1 MAASMKRTD
10 PLSSAPGPGT
20 DQLLASAISQHR
32 AGRLAEAEQLYRQVL
47 TADPANADALHLL
60 GIVAHQRGQHE
71 TAVDLIGRAI
81 AYGAPLPQFHY
92 NLGLALAALGRS
104 DDAATQFT
112 RAIALKDDYAD
123 AHASLGDAQR
133 AQGLTEQA
141 LRTYQRAEQLKA
153 PSAELHNNIGAT
165 LLALG
170 RVDEGIARCE
180 RAVAIKPDLFEAHVN
195 LARLHYVAGRAAQA
209 TAFAARALDLRETL
223 EAKAVFV
230 RCVRDTKATGDVGS
244 LRGLILRG
252 LTEPWGRPDEL
263 AAFTTSI
270 VLRDDALRAAVSRA
284 AAEWPRHL
292 PAREYSN
299 PALLPALHDR
309 LLQCLLAVTPVVD
322 IALEQFL
329 TGVRRV
335 MLETAMHAD
344 VTGPDDGLLRF
355 YCALARQCF
364 VNEYVFFCG
373 ADEASDAQRLR
384 DSLAQALA
392 SGAPVSPLRAVAIA
406 AYFPLYTLPEAQE
419 LETRAWPDCINE
431 LLTQQIR
438 EPREE
443 RLLRASI
450 PRLTA
455 IEDDVSLKVRDM
467 YEENPY
473 PRWIKVAPTES
484 PKPLDVYLRDRFPVA
499 ARRVLPAKASLDILI
514 AGCGTG
520 RQAVEMAQ
528 RFEGAKILAIDLSL
542 ASLSYAKR
550 KTREMGLGN
559 IEYGQADILKLGGL
573 GRSFDVIESSGV
585 LHHLD
590 DPWTGWRALLS
601 LLKPGGHMR
610 VGLYSELGRPG
621 VIAGRAL
628 IAERGYRADVEGIQR
643 FRQELVT
650 GNHGP
655 PLADLM
661 TRARDF
667 FTTSELR
674 DLVFHVREHRMS
686 IPQIEAFLRENDLE
700 FLGFEADAQLARRYR
715 ARFPEDA
722 AMTRLDHWHVFETE
736 DPAAFFYT
744 YQFWVW
750 RRAG

>member
-1 MAASMKRTD
+1 MKRTD
-10 PLSSAPGPGT
+10 PLSNAPGPGA
-20 DQLLASAISQHR
+20 DRLLAAAISQHR
-32 AGRLAEAEQLYRQVL
+32 AGRLAEAEHLYRQVL
-47 TADPANADALHLL
+47 VTDPRNADALHLL
-60 GIVAHQRGQHE
+60 GIVAHQHGQHE
-71 TAVDLIGRAI
+71 AAVDLIDRAI

-92 NLGLALAALGRS
+92 NLGLALAALARS
-104 DDAATQFT
+104 ADAATQFT

-123 AHASLGDAQR
+123 AHANLGDAQR
-133 AQGLTEQA
+133 AQGLAEQA
-141 LRTYQRAEQLKA
+141 LVSYQRAEQLKA
-153 PSAELHNNIGAT
+153 PSPELHNNIGAT

-180 RAVAIKPDLFEAHVN
+180 RALAIKPGLFEAHMN
-195 LARLHYVAGRAAQA
+195 LARLHYVAGRAVQA
-209 TAFAARALDLRETL
+209 TAYAARALDLRETL
-223 EAKAVFV
+223 EAKTVFV
-230 RCVRDTKATGDVGS
+230 RCVRDTKAAGDVGP

-263 AAFTTSI
+263 SAVATSI
-270 VLRDDALRAAVSRA
+270 IMRDGALQAAVSRA
-284 AAEWPRHL
+284 AETWPTQL
-292 PAREYSN
+292 PVHELLG
-299 PALLPALHDR
+299 PGLLPALRDP
-309 LLQCLLAVTPVVD
+309 LLNQLLVAVPVID

-329 TGVRRV
+329 TGVRRGL
-335 MLETAMHAD
+335 LEAARGMVSLDMAD
-344 VTGPDDGLLRF
+344 EALLRF
-355 YCALARQCF
+355 FCALAQQCF
-364 VNEYVFFCG
+364 INEYIFFCDS
-373 ADEASDAQRLR
+373 DEARYARELR
-384 DSLAQALA
+384 DSLNQALA
-392 SGAPVSPLRAVAIA
+392 SDVAIPPLWLIAVA
-406 AYFPLYTLPEAQE
+406 AYFPLYTLASAQA
-419 LETRAWPDCINE
+419 LETKVFPDCVTA

-484 PKPLDVYLRDRFPVA
+484 PKPLNVYLRDRFPVA

-528 RFEGAKILAIDLSL
+528 RFQGAKILAIDLSL

-559 IEYGQADILKLGGL
+559 IEYGQADILTLGGL

-601 LLKPGGHMR
+601 LLRPGGHMR

-628 IAERGYRADVEGIQR
+628 IAERRYRADVEGIQR
-643 FRQELVT
+643 FRQELIT

-674 DLVFHVREHRMS
+674 DLVFHVREHRMT
-686 IPQIEAFLRENDLE
+686 IPKIDGFLRENDLE
-700 FLGFEADAQLARRYR
+700 FLGFEIDAQLARRYR
-715 ARFPEDA
+715 ARFPDDE
-722 AMTRLDHWHVFETE
+722 AMIRLDHWHVFETE